1 MRPIQIT
8 LQAFGSY
15 ADLTVID
22 FTKTTENLFL
32 ISGNTG
38 AGKTTIFDALVFAL
52 YGEASSCQNHKEGLI
67 LQSQFRPQ
75 DGKDLK
81 ETFVSLT
88 FEENRQHYT
97 VRRVPRQERAK
108 KRGKG
113 VTLINASVTLT
124 LPDGSIYPL
133 KETDA
138 KLRELIGLTKE
149 QFMQIAMIA
158 QGEFM
163 ELLRAK
169 SDDKKKI
176 FRKLF
181 HTELYDEI
189 VREVDRRRADCN
201 QNIAD
206 MKMQFQTVISR
217 LCLPPDREETG
228 DLQEWKQEIEDGL
241 FLHSEEFLSALQA
254 WNLSLEQEVQTLTQ
268 NQAKAQQDRDLC
280 RDAVQAAARLSDL
293 FSHLEENE
301 KERALLKQEEE
312 QRLEAGLPP
321 FEEEERQANVQWEQ
335 EAENYHRLRER
346 VEKALALFQ
355 QKEDAQKKCSL
366 LEQKQKAACLTL
378 SNIQEEKN
386 SLQGR
391 EEKTSSELQLL
402 ERASIDLAEFQK
414 QLQRSRELSL
424 QEQNLQLEK
433 KNLLQ
438 AESALKEAQETY
450 RRITL
455 SYQQARQTSEQLR
468 SLFLDAQ
475 AGLLAASL
483 RDGSPCPVCGSKTHP
498 HPFTLSAQTPLPTES
513 ELKSA
518 EKKTEDLRSKQ
529 EEASAAAEAAAAT
542 KNERQKTFF
551 SSVQQLFLKAN
562 TFCRELGV
570 SFVTAPGQAET
581 VPGIASGP
589 AQETSGESTKMTAIT
604 SAQMETPDSAQVEIL
619 DLAQMSE
626 MENAIGMLLSASAK
640 TVHERNEQL
649 KERAKRAEEL
659 TSLLHLLREEGKQK
673 DLLLEEARSK
683 AAEAEKALSAANSER
698 LLLHASSDFESRSAA
713 EAYLQQAG
721 EKEQAARSRF
731 ENAQAGAKRHADAL
745 LATKTKKQTLLKE
758 IGDRKRPQTE
768 ALQQA
773 LCAAEE
779 KLTILTE
786 RLQKQSHELQEN
798 RYALQELS
806 SSSEAR
812 HHIFSEYER
821 LDRLYKQMSGN
832 ISGSRMDL
840 ETYVQRLYLSKILSS
855 ANKRFQEM
863 SGGQY
868 TFRMIRIASA
878 GEGRNKGLDLMVYSS
893 VTGKEREIRTL
904 SGGESFMAALS
915 LALGMADQ
923 IQNTSSAVHLDMM
936 FIDEGFGSLDDLARS
951 KSIRVLKEMADSHRL
966 IGIISHVTELKQ
978 EIGNQLLITKD
989 EHGSHVKWRI
999 N

>member
-1 MRPIQIT
+1 MRPLQIT

-67 LQSQFRPQ
+67 LQSQFRPL

-206 MKMQFQTVISR
+206 MKTQFQTVISR

-312 QRLEAGLPP
+312 QRLEAGLPTL
-321 FEEEERQANVQWEQ
+321 EEEERQAKLQWEQ

-562 TFCRELGV
+562 TFCRELEV
-570 SFVTAPGQAET
+570 SFAA
-581 VPGIASGP
+581 ASGP
-589 AQETSGESTKMTAIT
+589 AETV
-604 SAQMETPDSAQVEIL
+604 QMP
-619 DLAQMSE
+619 E

-683 AAEAEKALSAANSER
+683 AAETEKALSAANSER
-698 LLLHASSDFESRSAA
+698 LLLHASSDFESRPAA

-745 LATKTKKQTLLKE
+745 LATKTKKQTLLQE
-758 IGDRKRPQTE
+758 IGDRKKPQTE

-786 RLQKQSHELQEN
+786 CLQKQSQELQEN

-806 SSSEAR
+806 SGSEAR
-812 HHIFSEYER
+812 RHIFSEYER

-868 TFRMIRIASA
+868 AFRMIRIASA

-923 IQNTSSAVHLDMM
+923 IQNASSAVHLDMM

>member
-1 MRPIQIT
+1 MRPLQIT

-201 QNIAD
+201 QNITD
-206 MKMQFQTVISR
+206 MKTQFQTVISR
-217 LCLPPDREETG
+217 LCLPPDREEIG

-241 FLHSEEFLSALQA
+241 FLHSEEFLTALQA

-268 NQAKAQQDRDLC
+268 NQAKAQQERDAC

-321 FEEEERQANVQWEQ
+321 FEEEERQANIQWEQ

-498 HPFTLSAQTPLPTES
+498 HPFTLSAQTPLPTEA

-518 EKKTEDLRSKQ
+518 EEKTEDLRSKQ
-529 EEASAAAEAAAAT
+529 EEASAAAEAATAT

-570 SFVTAPGQAET
+570 SFVAAPGPAET
-581 VPGIASGP
+581 A
-589 AQETSGESTKMTAIT
+589 
-604 SAQMETPDSAQVEIL
+604 
-619 DLAQMSE
+619 E

-640 TVHERNEQL
+640 TVRERNEQL

-673 DLLLEEARSK
+673 DLLLEEARSQ
-683 AAEAEKALSAANSER
+683 AAETEKALSAANSER

-745 LATKTKKQTLLKE
+745 LATKTKEQTLLKE

-786 RLQKQSHELQEN
+786 CLQKQSHELQEN

-806 SSSEAR
+806 SGSEAR
-812 HHIFSEYER
+812 RHTFSEYER

>member
-570 SFVTAPGQAET
+570 SFVTAPGPT
-581 VPGIASGP
+581 
-589 AQETSGESTKMTAIT
+589 
-604 SAQMETPDSAQVEIL
+604 

-683 AAEAEKALSAANSER
+683 AAEMEKALSAANSER

-745 LATKTKKQTLLKE
+745 LATKTKEQTLLKE

-786 RLQKQSHELQEN
+786 CLQKQSHELQEN

-806 SSSEAR
+806 SGSEAR
-812 HHIFSEYER
+812 RHTFSEYER

-923 IQNTSSAVHLDMM
+923 IQNASSAVHLDMM

>member
-570 SFVTAPGQAET
+570 SFVTAPGPT
-581 VPGIASGP
+581 
-589 AQETSGESTKMTAIT
+589 
-604 SAQMETPDSAQVEIL
+604 

-758 IGDRKRPQTE
+758 IGDKKRPQTE

-812 HHIFSEYER
+812 RHIFSEYER

-868 TFRMIRIASA
+868 AFRMIRIANA

>member
-1 MRPIQIT
+1 MRPLQIT

-67 LQSQFRPQ
+67 LQSQFRPL

-206 MKMQFQTVISR
+206 MKTQFQTVISR

-312 QRLEAGLPP
+312 QRLEAGLPTL
-321 FEEEERQANVQWEQ
+321 EEEERQAKLQWEQ

-386 SLQGR
+386 SLLAR
-391 EEKTSSELQLL
+391 EEKTASELQLL
-402 ERASIDLAEFQK
+402 ERASINLAEFQK

-498 HPFTLSAQTPLPTES
+498 HPFTLSAQTPLPTEA
-513 ELKSA
+513 ELKNA

-562 TFCRELGV
+562 TFCRELEV
-570 SFVTAPGQAET
+570 SFAA
-581 VPGIASGP
+581 ASGP
-589 AQETSGESTKMTAIT
+589 AETV
-604 SAQMETPDSAQVEIL
+604 QMP
-619 DLAQMSE
+619 E

-683 AAEAEKALSAANSER
+683 AAETEKALSAANSER

-758 IGDRKRPQTE
+758 IGDKKRPQTE

-812 HHIFSEYER
+812 RHIFSEYER

-868 TFRMIRIASA
+868 AFRMIRIANA

>member
-1 MRPIQIT
+1 MRPLQIT

-67 LQSQFRPQ
+67 LQSQFRPL

-241 FLHSEEFLSALQA
+241 FLHSEEFLSALQT

-312 QRLEAGLPP
+312 QRLEAGLSTL
-321 FEEEERQANVQWEQ
+321 EEEERQANIQWEQ

-433 KNLLQ
+433 KNLLR

-513 ELKSA
+513 ELKSV

-551 SSVQQLFLKAN
+551 SSIQQLFLKADE
-562 TFCRELGV
+562 FCRELGV
-570 SFVTAPGQAET
+570 SFEAAPGPAET
-581 VPGIASGP
+581 A
-589 AQETSGESTKMTAIT
+589 
-604 SAQMETPDSAQVEIL
+604 
-619 DLAQMSE
+619 E

-758 IGDRKRPQTE
+758 IGDRKKPQTE

-786 RLQKQSHELQEN
+786 CLQKQSHELQEN

-812 HHIFSEYER
+812 RHIFSEYER

-868 TFRMIRIASA
+868 AFRMIRIASA

>member
-1 MRPIQIT
+1 MRPLQIT

-67 LQSQFRPQ
+67 LQSQFRPL

-149 QFMQIAMIA
+149 QFMQISMIA

-206 MKMQFQTVISR
+206 MKTQFQTVISR
-217 LCLPPDREETG
+217 LCLPPDREEIG

-268 NQAKAQQDRDLC
+268 NQAKAQQDRDSC

-312 QRLEAGLPP
+312 QRLEAGLPTL
-321 FEEEERQANVQWEQ
+321 EEEERQAKVQWEQ

-438 AESALKEAQETY
+438 AESARKEAQETY

-498 HPFTLSAQTPLPTES
+498 HPFTLSAQTPLPTEA
-513 ELKSA
+513 ELKNA

-562 TFCRELGV
+562 TFCRELEV
-570 SFVTAPGQAET
+570 SFAA
-581 VPGIASGP
+581 ASGP
-589 AQETSGESTKMTAIT
+589 AETV
-604 SAQMETPDSAQVEIL
+604 QMP
-619 DLAQMSE
+619 E

>member
-1 MRPIQIT
+1 MRPLQIT

-67 LQSQFRPQ
+67 LQSQFRPL

-206 MKMQFQTVISR
+206 MRTQFQTVISR

-241 FLHSEEFLSALQA
+241 LLHSEEFLSALQT

-312 QRLEAGLPP
+312 QRLEAGLPTL
-321 FEEEERQANVQWEQ
+321 EEEERQAKVQWEQ

-355 QKEDAQKKCSL
+355 QKEDAQTKCSL

-386 SLQGR
+386 SLQAR

-433 KNLLQ
+433 RNLLQ

-498 HPFTLSAQTPLPTES
+498 HPFTLSAQTPLPTEA

-551 SSVQQLFLKAN
+551 SSIQQLFLKAN

-570 SFVTAPGQAET
+570 SFAAASGQA
-581 VPGIASGP
+581 
-589 AQETSGESTKMTAIT
+589 
-604 SAQMETPDSAQVEIL
+604 DS
-619 DLAQMSE
+619 AQMSE
-626 MENAIGMLLSASAK
+626 MENAIGMLLSASTK

-745 LATKTKKQTLLKE
+745 LATRTKKQTLLKE
-758 IGDRKRPQTE
+758 IGERKKPQTE

-786 RLQKQSHELQEN
+786 CLQKQSHELQEN

-812 HHIFSEYER
+812 RHIFSEYER
-821 LDRLYKQMSGN
+821 LDQLYKQMSGN

-951 KSIRVLKEMADSHRL
+951 KSICVLKEMADSHRL

>member
-1 MRPIQIT
+1 MRPLQIT

-67 LQSQFRPQ
+67 LQSQFRPL

-312 QRLEAGLPP
+312 QRLEAGLPTL
-321 FEEEERQANVQWEQ
+321 EEEERQAKLQWEQ

-562 TFCRELGV
+562 TFCRELEV
-570 SFVTAPGQAET
+570 SFAA
-581 VPGIASGP
+581 ASGP
-589 AQETSGESTKMTAIT
+589 AETV
-604 SAQMETPDSAQVEIL
+604 QMP
-619 DLAQMSE
+619 E

-683 AAEAEKALSAANSER
+683 AAETEKALSAANSER

-758 IGDRKRPQTE
+758 IGDKKRPQTE

-812 HHIFSEYER
+812 RHIFSEYER

>member
-1 MRPIQIT
+1 MRPLQIT

-67 LQSQFRPQ
+67 LQSQFRPL

-206 MKMQFQTVISR
+206 MKTQFQTVISR

-312 QRLEAGLPP
+312 QRLEAGLPTL
-321 FEEEERQANVQWEQ
+321 EEEERQAKLQWEQ

-498 HPFTLSAQTPLPTES
+498 HPFTLSAQPPLPTES

-562 TFCRELGV
+562 TFCRELEV
-570 SFVTAPGQAET
+570 SFAA
-581 VPGIASGP
+581 ASGP
-589 AQETSGESTKMTAIT
+589 AETV
-604 SAQMETPDSAQVEIL
+604 QMP
-619 DLAQMSE
+619 E

-683 AAEAEKALSAANSER
+683 AAEMEKALSAANSER

-745 LATKTKKQTLLKE
+745 LATKTKEQTLLKE

-786 RLQKQSHELQEN
+786 CLQKQSHELQEN

-812 HHIFSEYER
+812 RHTFSEYER

-923 IQNTSSAVHLDMM
+923 IQNASSAVHLDMM

>member
-1 MRPIQIT
+1 MRPLQIT

-67 LQSQFRPQ
+67 LQSQFRPL

-206 MKMQFQTVISR
+206 MKTQFQTVISR

-268 NQAKAQQDRDLC
+268 NQAKAQQERDAC

-312 QRLEAGLPP
+312 QRLEAGLPTL
-321 FEEEERQANVQWEQ
+321 EEEERQANIQWEQ

-366 LEQKQKAACLTL
+366 LEQKKKAACLTL
-378 SNIQEEKN
+378 SNIQEEKK

-570 SFVTAPGQAET
+570 SFVAAPG
-581 VPGIASGP
+581 P
-589 AQETSGESTKMTAIT
+589 A
-604 SAQMETPDSAQVEIL
+604 

>member
-1 MRPIQIT
+1 MRPLQIT

-52 YGEASSCQNHKEGLI
+52 YGEASSCQNHKEGII
-67 LQSQFRPQ
+67 LQSQFRPL

-113 VTLINASVTLT
+113 VTVINASVTLT

-189 VREVDRRRADCN
+189 VHEVDRRRADCN

-206 MKMQFQTVISR
+206 MKTQFQTVISR
-217 LCLPPDREETG
+217 LFLPPDREETG

-241 FLHSEEFLSALQA
+241 FLHSEEFLSALQT

-312 QRLEAGLPP
+312 QRLEAGLPTL
-321 FEEEERQANVQWEQ
+321 EEEERQAKVQWEQ

-386 SLQGR
+386 SLQRR

-433 KNLLQ
+433 KNLLR

-513 ELKSA
+513 ELKNA

-570 SFVTAPGQAET
+570 SFVAAPSPAET
-581 VPGIASGP
+581 V
-589 AQETSGESTKMTAIT
+589 
-604 SAQMETPDSAQVEIL
+604 
-619 DLAQMSE
+619 QMSE
-626 MENAIGMLLSASAK
+626 MENAIGMLLSASTK

-683 AAEAEKALSAANSER
+683 AAEMEKALSAANSER

-786 RLQKQSHELQEN
+786 CLQKQSHELQEN

-806 SSSEAR
+806 SGSKAR
-812 HHIFSEYER
+812 RHIFSEYER

>member
-1 MRPIQIT
+1 MRPLQIT

-67 LQSQFRPQ
+67 LQSQFRPL

-113 VTLINASVTLT
+113 VTVINASVTLT

-206 MKMQFQTVISR
+206 MKTQFQTVISR

-241 FLHSEEFLSALQA
+241 FLHSEEFLSALQT

-312 QRLEAGLPP
+312 QRLEAGLPTL
-321 FEEEERQANVQWEQ
+321 EEEERQAKVQWEQ

-355 QKEDAQKKCSL
+355 QKEDAQKKCFL
-366 LEQKQKAACLTL
+366 LEQKQKTACLVL

-386 SLQGR
+386 SLLAR

-498 HPFTLSAQTPLPTES
+498 HPFTLSAQTPPPTEA
-513 ELKSA
+513 ELKNA

-529 EEASAAAEAAAAT
+529 EEASAAAEAATAT

-570 SFVTAPGQAET
+570 SFEAAPGPAET
-581 VPGIASGP
+581 V
-589 AQETSGESTKMTAIT
+589 
-604 SAQMETPDSAQVEIL
+604 
-619 DLAQMSE
+619 QMSE

-673 DLLLEEARSK
+673 DLLLEEARTK
-683 AAEAEKALSAANSER
+683 AAETEKALSAANSER

-745 LATKTKKQTLLKE
+745 LATKTKEQTLLKE

-786 RLQKQSHELQEN
+786 CLQKQSQELQEN

-812 HHIFSEYER
+812 RHIFSEYER

-868 TFRMIRIASA
+868 AFRMIRIASA

>member
-1 MRPIQIT
+1 MRPLQIT

-67 LQSQFRPQ
+67 LQSQFRPPG
-75 DGKDLK
+75 GKDLK

-206 MKMQFQTVISR
+206 MKTQFQTVISR

-312 QRLEAGLPP
+312 QRLEAGLPTL
-321 FEEEERQANVQWEQ
+321 EEEERQAKLQWEQ

-498 HPFTLSAQTPLPTES
+498 HPFTLSAQTPLPTEA
-513 ELKSA
+513 ELKNA
-518 EKKTEDLRSKQ
+518 EKKTEDLRGNQ
-529 EEASAAAEAAAAT
+529 EEASAAAEAATAT

-570 SFVTAPGQAET
+570 SFVAAPGPAET
-581 VPGIASGP
+581 A
-589 AQETSGESTKMTAIT
+589 
-604 SAQMETPDSAQVEIL
+604 
-619 DLAQMSE
+619 E

-683 AAEAEKALSAANSER
+683 AAETEKALSAANSER

-745 LATKTKKQTLLKE
+745 LATKTKEQTLLKE

-786 RLQKQSHELQEN
+786 YLQKQSHELQEN

-806 SSSEAR
+806 SGSEAR
-812 HHIFSEYER
+812 RHIFSEYER

-868 TFRMIRIASA
+868 AFRMIRIANA

>member
-1 MRPIQIT
+1 MRPLQIT

-67 LQSQFRPQ
+67 LQSQFRPL

-206 MKMQFQTVISR
+206 MKTQFQTVISR

-312 QRLEAGLPP
+312 QRLEAGLPTL
-321 FEEEERQANVQWEQ
+321 EEEERQAKLQWEQ

-513 ELKSA
+513 ELKNA

-562 TFCRELGV
+562 TFCRELEV
-570 SFVTAPGQAET
+570 SFAA
-581 VPGIASGP
+581 ASGP
-589 AQETSGESTKMTAIT
+589 AETV
-604 SAQMETPDSAQVEIL
+604 QMP
-619 DLAQMSE
+619 E

-683 AAEAEKALSAANSER
+683 AAETEKALSAANSER

-758 IGDRKRPQTE
+758 IGDKKRPQTE

-786 RLQKQSHELQEN
+786 CLQKQSHELQEN

-812 HHIFSEYER
+812 RHIFSEYER

-868 TFRMIRIASA
+868 AFRMIRIANA

>member
-1 MRPIQIT
+1 MRPLQIT

-67 LQSQFRPQ
+67 LQSQFRPP

-268 NQAKAQQDRDLC
+268 NQAKTQQDRDLC

-570 SFVTAPGQAET
+570 SFVTAPGPT
-581 VPGIASGP
+581 
-589 AQETSGESTKMTAIT
+589 
-604 SAQMETPDSAQVEIL
+604 

-683 AAEAEKALSAANSER
+683 AAEMEKALSAANSER

-758 IGDRKRPQTE
+758 IGDKKRPQTE

-812 HHIFSEYER
+812 RHIFSEYER

-868 TFRMIRIASA
+868 AFRMIRIANA

>member
-1 MRPIQIT
+1 MRPLQIT

-67 LQSQFRPQ
+67 LQSQFRPP

-241 FLHSEEFLSALQA
+241 FLHSEEFLSALQT

-321 FEEEERQANVQWEQ
+321 FEEEERQANIQWEQ

-386 SLQGR
+386 SLQAR

-424 QEQNLQLEK
+424 QEKNLQLEK
-433 KNLLQ
+433 RNLLQ

-498 HPFTLSAQTPLPTES
+498 HPFTLSAQTPLPTEA

-551 SSVQQLFLKAN
+551 SSIQQLFLKAN

-570 SFVTAPGQAET
+570 SFAAASGQA
-581 VPGIASGP
+581 
-589 AQETSGESTKMTAIT
+589 
-604 SAQMETPDSAQVEIL
+604 DS
-619 DLAQMSE
+619 AQMSE
-626 MENAIGMLLSASAK
+626 MENAIGMLLSASTK

-745 LATKTKKQTLLKE
+745 LATRTKKQTLLKE
-758 IGDRKRPQTE
+758 IGERKKPQTE

-786 RLQKQSHELQEN
+786 CLQKQSHELQEN

-812 HHIFSEYER
+812 RHIFSEYER
-821 LDRLYKQMSGN
+821 LDQLYKQMSGN

>member
-1 MRPIQIT
+1 MRPLQIT

-67 LQSQFRPQ
+67 LQSQFRPL

-321 FEEEERQANVQWEQ
+321 FEEEEKQAKVQWEQ

-366 LEQKQKAACLTL
+366 LEQKQKAACLAL

-386 SLQGR
+386 SLLAR
-391 EEKTSSELQLL
+391 EEKTASELQLL

-424 QEQNLQLEK
+424 QEKNLQLEK

-529 EEASAAAEAAAAT
+529 EEASAAAEAATAT

-551 SSVQQLFLKAN
+551 SSVQQLLLKAN

-570 SFVTAPGQAET
+570 SFAA
-581 VPGIASGP
+581 ASGP
-589 AQETSGESTKMTAIT
+589 AETV
-604 SAQMETPDSAQVEIL
+604 QMP
-619 DLAQMSE
+619 E
-626 MENAIGMLLSASAK
+626 MENAIGMLLSASTK

-683 AAEAEKALSAANSER
+683 AAETEKALSAANSER

-745 LATKTKKQTLLKE
+745 LATKTKEQTLLKE

-786 RLQKQSHELQEN
+786 CLQKQSHELQEN

-812 HHIFSEYER
+812 RHIFSEYER

>member
-1 MRPIQIT
+1 MRPLQIT

-67 LQSQFRPQ
+67 LQSQFRPL

-206 MKMQFQTVISR
+206 MKTQFQTVISR

-312 QRLEAGLPP
+312 QRLEAGLPTL
-321 FEEEERQANVQWEQ
+321 EEEERQAKLQWEQ

-562 TFCRELGV
+562 TFCRELEV
-570 SFVTAPGQAET
+570 SFAA
-581 VPGIASGP
+581 ASGP
-589 AQETSGESTKMTAIT
+589 AETV
-604 SAQMETPDSAQVEIL
+604 QMP
-619 DLAQMSE
+619 E

-683 AAEAEKALSAANSER
+683 AAEMEKALSAANSER

-745 LATKTKKQTLLKE
+745 LATKTKEQTLLKE

-786 RLQKQSHELQEN
+786 CLQKQSHELQEN

-812 HHIFSEYER
+812 RHTFSEYER

-923 IQNTSSAVHLDMM
+923 IQNASSAVHLDMM

>member
-113 VTLINASVTLT
+113 VTVINASVTLT

-206 MKMQFQTVISR
+206 MKTQFQTVISR

-241 FLHSEEFLSALQA
+241 FLHSEEFLSALQT

-312 QRLEAGLPP
+312 QRLEAGLPTL
-321 FEEEERQANVQWEQ
+321 EEEERQAKVQWEQ

-355 QKEDAQKKCSL
+355 QKEDAQKKCFL
-366 LEQKQKAACLTL
+366 LEQKQKTACLVL

-570 SFVTAPGQAET
+570 SFVTAPGPT
-581 VPGIASGP
+581 
-589 AQETSGESTKMTAIT
+589 
-604 SAQMETPDSAQVEIL
+604 

-683 AAEAEKALSAANSER
+683 AAEMEKALSAANSER

-745 LATKTKKQTLLKE
+745 LATKTKEQTLLKE

-786 RLQKQSHELQEN
+786 CLQKQSHELQEN

-812 HHIFSEYER
+812 RHTFSEYER

-923 IQNTSSAVHLDMM
+923 IQNASSAVHLDMM

>member
-570 SFVTAPGQAET
+570 SFVTAPGPT
-581 VPGIASGP
+581 
-589 AQETSGESTKMTAIT
+589 
-604 SAQMETPDSAQVEIL
+604 

-659 TSLLHLLREEGKQK
+659 TSLLHLLREEGRQK

-683 AAEAEKALSAANSER
+683 AAEMEKALSAANSER

-745 LATKTKKQTLLKE
+745 LATKTKEQTLLKE

-786 RLQKQSHELQEN
+786 CLQKQSHELQEN

-812 HHIFSEYER
+812 RHTFSEYER

-923 IQNTSSAVHLDMM
+923 IQNASSAVHLDMM

>member
-1 MRPIQIT
+1 MRPLQIT

-562 TFCRELGV
+562 TFCRELEV
-570 SFVTAPGQAET
+570 SFAA
-581 VPGIASGP
+581 ASGP
-589 AQETSGESTKMTAIT
+589 AETV
-604 SAQMETPDSAQVEIL
+604 QMP
-619 DLAQMSE
+619 E

-683 AAEAEKALSAANSER
+683 AAETEKALSAANSER

-758 IGDRKRPQTE
+758 IGDKKRPQTE

-812 HHIFSEYER
+812 RHIFSEYER

-868 TFRMIRIASA
+868 AFRMIRIANA

>member
-312 QRLEAGLPP
+312 QRLEAGLPTL
-321 FEEEERQANVQWEQ
+321 EEEERQAKLQWEQ

-570 SFVTAPGQAET
+570 SFVTAPGPT
-581 VPGIASGP
+581 
-589 AQETSGESTKMTAIT
+589 
-604 SAQMETPDSAQVEIL
+604 

-683 AAEAEKALSAANSER
+683 AAEMEKALSAANSER

-758 IGDRKRPQTE
+758 IGDKKRPQTE

-812 HHIFSEYER
+812 RHTFSEYER

-868 TFRMIRIASA
+868 AFRMIRIASA

-978 EIGNQLLITKD
+978 EIGNQLLTTKD

>member
-1 MRPIQIT
+1 MRPLQIT
-8 LQAFGSY
+8 LQVFGSY

-67 LQSQFRPQ
+67 LQSQFRPL

-206 MKMQFQTVISR
+206 MKTQFQTVISR

-312 QRLEAGLPP
+312 QRLEAGLPTL
-321 FEEEERQANVQWEQ
+321 EEEERQAKLQWEQ

-562 TFCRELGV
+562 TFCRELEV
-570 SFVTAPGQAET
+570 SFAA
-581 VPGIASGP
+581 ASGP
-589 AQETSGESTKMTAIT
+589 AETV
-604 SAQMETPDSAQVEIL
+604 QMP
-619 DLAQMSE
+619 E

-683 AAEAEKALSAANSER
+683 AAETEKALSAANSER

-758 IGDRKRPQTE
+758 IGDKKRPQTE

-812 HHIFSEYER
+812 RHIFSEYER

-868 TFRMIRIASA
+868 AFRMIRIANA

>member
-1 MRPIQIT
+1 MRPLQIT

-32 ISGNTG
+32 ISGN
-38 AGKTTIFDALVFAL
+38 TTIFDALVFAL

-67 LQSQFRPQ
+67 LQSQFRPL

-206 MKMQFQTVISR
+206 MKTQFQTVISR

-312 QRLEAGLPP
+312 QRLEAGLPTL
-321 FEEEERQANVQWEQ
+321 EEEERQAKLQWEQ

-562 TFCRELGV
+562 TFCRELEG
-570 SFVTAPGQAET
+570 SFAA
-581 VPGIASGP
+581 ASGP
-589 AQETSGESTKMTAIT
+589 AETV
-604 SAQMETPDSAQVEIL
+604 QMP
-619 DLAQMSE
+619 E
-626 MENAIGMLLSASAK
+626 MENAIGMLLSAPAK

-683 AAEAEKALSAANSER
+683 AAETEKALSAANSER

-758 IGDRKRPQTE
+758 IGDKKRPQTE

-812 HHIFSEYER
+812 RHIFSDYER

-868 TFRMIRIASA
+868 AFRMIRIANA

>member
-1 MRPIQIT
+1 MRPLQIT

-67 LQSQFRPQ
+67 LQSQFRPP

-113 VTLINASVTLT
+113 VTVINASVTLT

-206 MKMQFQTVISR
+206 MKTQFQTVISR
-217 LCLPPDREETG
+217 LFLPPDREETG

-241 FLHSEEFLSALQA
+241 FLHSEEFLSALQT

-570 SFVTAPGQAET
+570 SFVTAPGPT
-581 VPGIASGP
+581 
-589 AQETSGESTKMTAIT
+589 
-604 SAQMETPDSAQVEIL
+604 

-683 AAEAEKALSAANSER
+683 AAEMEKALSAANSER

-745 LATKTKKQTLLKE
+745 LATKTKEQTLLKE

-786 RLQKQSHELQEN
+786 CLQKQSHELQEN

-812 HHIFSEYER
+812 RHTFSEYER

-923 IQNTSSAVHLDMM
+923 IQNASSAVHLDMM

-978 EIGNQLLITKD
+978 EIGNQLLIAKD

>member
-1 MRPIQIT
+1 MRPLQIT

-67 LQSQFRPQ
+67 LQSQFRPL

-206 MKMQFQTVISR
+206 MKTQFQTVISR

-312 QRLEAGLPP
+312 QRLEAGLPTL
-321 FEEEERQANVQWEQ
+321 EEEERQAKLQWEQ

-562 TFCRELGV
+562 TFCRELEV
-570 SFVTAPGQAET
+570 SFAA
-581 VPGIASGP
+581 ASGP
-589 AQETSGESTKMTAIT
+589 AETV
-604 SAQMETPDSAQVEIL
+604 QMP
-619 DLAQMSE
+619 E

-683 AAEAEKALSAANSER
+683 AAETEKALSAANSER

-758 IGDRKRPQTE
+758 IGDKKRPQTE

-812 HHIFSEYER
+812 RHIFSEYER

-923 IQNTSSAVHLDMM
+923 IQNASSAVHLDMM

-978 EIGNQLLITKD
+978 EIGNQLLIAKD

>member
-113 VTLINASVTLT
+113 ITLINASVTLT

-570 SFVTAPGQAET
+570 SFVTAPGPT
-581 VPGIASGP
+581 
-589 AQETSGESTKMTAIT
+589 
-604 SAQMETPDSAQVEIL
+604 

-683 AAEAEKALSAANSER
+683 AAEMEKALSAANSER

-745 LATKTKKQTLLKE
+745 LATKTKEQTLLKE

-786 RLQKQSHELQEN
+786 CLQKQSHELQEN

-806 SSSEAR
+806 SGSEAR
-812 HHIFSEYER
+812 RHTFSEYER

-923 IQNTSSAVHLDMM
+923 IQNASSAVHLDMM

>member
-1 MRPIQIT
+1 MRPLQIT

-570 SFVTAPGQAET
+570 SFVTAPGPT
-581 VPGIASGP
+581 
-589 AQETSGESTKMTAIT
+589 
-604 SAQMETPDSAQVEIL
+604 

-683 AAEAEKALSAANSER
+683 AAEMEKALSAANSER

-745 LATKTKKQTLLKE
+745 LATKTKEQTLLKE

-786 RLQKQSHELQEN
+786 CLQKQSHELQEN

-812 HHIFSEYER
+812 RHTFSEYER

-923 IQNTSSAVHLDMM
+923 IQNASSAVHLDMM

>member
-1 MRPIQIT
+1 MRPLQIT

-67 LQSQFRPQ
+67 LQSQFRPL

-206 MKMQFQTVISR
+206 MKTQFQTVISR

-312 QRLEAGLPP
+312 QRLEAGLPTL
-321 FEEEERQANVQWEQ
+321 EEEERQAKLQWEQ

-562 TFCRELGV
+562 TFCRELEV
-570 SFVTAPGQAET
+570 SFAA
-581 VPGIASGP
+581 ASGP
-589 AQETSGESTKMTAIT
+589 AETV
-604 SAQMETPDSAQVEIL
+604 QMP
-619 DLAQMSE
+619 E

-683 AAEAEKALSAANSER
+683 AAETEKALSAANSER

-745 LATKTKKQTLLKE
+745 LATKTKEQTLLKE

-786 RLQKQSHELQEN
+786 CLQKQSHELQEN

-806 SSSEAR
+806 SGSEAR
-812 HHIFSEYER
+812 RHTFSEYER

-923 IQNTSSAVHLDMM
+923 IQNASSAVHLDMM

>member
-1 MRPIQIT
+1 MRPLQIT

-67 LQSQFRPQ
+67 LQSQFRPL

-206 MKMQFQTVISR
+206 MKTQFQTVISR

-228 DLQEWKQEIEDGL
+228 DLQELKQEIEDGL
-241 FLHSEEFLSALQA
+241 FLHSEEFLSALQT

-321 FEEEERQANVQWEQ
+321 FEEEEKQAKVQWEQ

-366 LEQKQKAACLTL
+366 LEQKQKAACLSL

-450 RRITL
+450 RRITP

-498 HPFTLSAQTPLPTES
+498 HPFTLSAQTPLPTEA

-529 EEASAAAEAAAAT
+529 EEASAAAEAATAT

-570 SFVTAPGQAET
+570 SFVAAPGPAET
-581 VPGIASGP
+581 A
-589 AQETSGESTKMTAIT
+589 
-604 SAQMETPDSAQVEIL
+604 
-619 DLAQMSE
+619 E
-626 MENAIGMLLSASAK
+626 MENAIGMLLSASTK

-673 DLLLEEARSK
+673 DLLLEEARTK
-683 AAEAEKALSAANSER
+683 AAETEKALSAANSER

-745 LATKTKKQTLLKE
+745 LATKTKEQTLLKE

-786 RLQKQSHELQEN
+786 CLQKQSHELQEN

-812 HHIFSEYER
+812 RHIFSEYER

-868 TFRMIRIASA
+868 AFRMIRIASA

-951 KSIRVLKEMADSHRL
+951 KSICVLKEMADSHRL

>member
-1 MRPIQIT
+1 MRPLQIT

-67 LQSQFRPQ
+67 LQSQFRPL

-206 MKMQFQTVISR
+206 MKTQFQTVISR

-312 QRLEAGLPP
+312 QRLEAGLPTL
-321 FEEEERQANVQWEQ
+321 EEEERQAKLQWEQ

-562 TFCRELGV
+562 TFCRELEV
-570 SFVTAPGQAET
+570 SFAA
-581 VPGIASGP
+581 ASGP
-589 AQETSGESTKMTAIT
+589 AETV
-604 SAQMETPDSAQVEIL
+604 QMP
-619 DLAQMSE
+619 E

-683 AAEAEKALSAANSER
+683 AAETEKALSAANSER

-758 IGDRKRPQTE
+758 IGDKKRPQTE

-812 HHIFSEYER
+812 RHTFSEYER

-868 TFRMIRIASA
+868 AFRMIRIANA

>member
-1 MRPIQIT
+1 MRPLQIT

-67 LQSQFRPQ
+67 LQSQFRPL
-75 DGKDLK
+75 DGKDPK

-88 FEENRQHYT
+88 FEENRQHYI

-206 MKMQFQTVISR
+206 MKTQFQTVISR

-268 NQAKAQQDRDLC
+268 NQAKAQQDRDSC

-312 QRLEAGLPP
+312 QRLEAGLPTL
-321 FEEEERQANVQWEQ
+321 EEEERQAKLQWEQ

-562 TFCRELGV
+562 TFCRELEV
-570 SFVTAPGQAET
+570 SFAA
-581 VPGIASGP
+581 ASGP
-589 AQETSGESTKMTAIT
+589 AETV
-604 SAQMETPDSAQVEIL
+604 QMP
-619 DLAQMSE
+619 E

-683 AAEAEKALSAANSER
+683 AAETEKALSAANSER

-758 IGDRKRPQTE
+758 IGDKKRPQTE

-812 HHIFSEYER
+812 RHIFSEYER

-868 TFRMIRIASA
+868 AFRMIRIANA

>member
-1 MRPIQIT
+1 MRPLQIT

-67 LQSQFRPQ
+67 LQSQFRPL

-206 MKMQFQTVISR
+206 MKTQFQTVISR

-241 FLHSEEFLSALQA
+241 FLHSEEFLSALQT

-321 FEEEERQANVQWEQ
+321 FEEEEKQAKVQWEQ

-498 HPFTLSAQTPLPTES
+498 HPFTLSAQTPLPTEA

-518 EKKTEDLRSKQ
+518 EEKTEDLRSKQ
-529 EEASAAAEAAAAT
+529 EEASAAAEAATAT

-570 SFVTAPGQAET
+570 SFVAAPGPAET
-581 VPGIASGP
+581 A
-589 AQETSGESTKMTAIT
+589 
-604 SAQMETPDSAQVEIL
+604 
-619 DLAQMSE
+619 E

-659 TSLLHLLREEGKQK
+659 TSLLHLLREERKQK

-683 AAEAEKALSAANSER
+683 AAETEKALSAANSER
-698 LLLHASSDFESRSAA
+698 LLLHASSDFESRSAE

-758 IGDRKRPQTE
+758 IGDKKRPQTE

-786 RLQKQSHELQEN
+786 RLQKQRHELQEN

-806 SSSEAR
+806 SGSEAR
-812 HHIFSEYER
+812 RHIFSEYER

-868 TFRMIRIASA
+868 AFRMIRIANA

>member
-570 SFVTAPGQAET
+570 SFVTAPGPT
-581 VPGIASGP
+581 
-589 AQETSGESTKMTAIT
+589 
-604 SAQMETPDSAQVEIL
+604 

-683 AAEAEKALSAANSER
+683 AAEMEKALSAANSER

-868 TFRMIRIASA
+868 AFRMIRIANA

>member
-206 MKMQFQTVISR
+206 MKTQFQTVISR

-312 QRLEAGLPP
+312 QRLEAGLPTL
-321 FEEEERQANVQWEQ
+321 EEEERQAKLQWEQ

-562 TFCRELGV
+562 TFCRELEV
-570 SFVTAPGQAET
+570 SFAA
-581 VPGIASGP
+581 ASGP
-589 AQETSGESTKMTAIT
+589 AETV
-604 SAQMETPDSAQVEIL
+604 QMP
-619 DLAQMSE
+619 E

-683 AAEAEKALSAANSER
+683 AAETEKALSAANSER

-745 LATKTKKQTLLKE
+745 LATKTKEQTLLKE

-812 HHIFSEYER
+812 RHIFSEYER

>member
-1 MRPIQIT
+1 MRPLQIT

-67 LQSQFRPQ
+67 LQSQFRPP

-206 MKMQFQTVISR
+206 MKTQFQTVISR

-228 DLQEWKQEIEDGL
+228 DLQELKQEIEDGL
-241 FLHSEEFLSALQA
+241 FLHSEEFLSALQT

-312 QRLEAGLPP
+312 QRLEAGLPTL
-321 FEEEERQANVQWEQ
+321 EEEERQAKVQWEQ

-386 SLQGR
+386 SLQAR

-424 QEQNLQLEK
+424 QERNLQLEK
-433 KNLLQ
+433 RNLLQ

-498 HPFTLSAQTPLPTES
+498 HPFTLSAQTPLPTEA

-551 SSVQQLFLKAN
+551 SSIQQLFLKAN

-570 SFVTAPGQAET
+570 SFAA
-581 VPGIASGP
+581 ASGP
-589 AQETSGESTKMTAIT
+589 A
-604 SAQMETPDSAQVEIL
+604 

-626 MENAIGMLLSASAK
+626 MENAIGMLLSASTK

-683 AAEAEKALSAANSER
+683 AAETEKALSAANSER

-731 ENAQAGAKRHADAL
+731 ENAQAEAKRHADAL
-745 LATKTKKQTLLKE
+745 LATKTKEQTLLKE

-786 RLQKQSHELQEN
+786 CLQKQSHELQEN

-806 SSSEAR
+806 SGSEAR
-812 HHIFSEYER
+812 RHIFSEYER

-868 TFRMIRIASA
+868 AFRMIRIANA

>member
-570 SFVTAPGQAET
+570 SFVTAPGPT
-581 VPGIASGP
+581 
-589 AQETSGESTKMTAIT
+589 
-604 SAQMETPDSAQVEIL
+604 

-745 LATKTKKQTLLKE
+745 LATKTKEQTLLKE

-812 HHIFSEYER
+812 RHIFSEYER

-868 TFRMIRIASA
+868 AFRMIRIANA

>member
-1 MRPIQIT
+1 MRPLQIT

-67 LQSQFRPQ
+67 LQSQFRPL

-206 MKMQFQTVISR
+206 MKTQFQTVISR
-217 LCLPPDREETG
+217 LCLPPDREEIG

-268 NQAKAQQDRDLC
+268 NQAKAQQDRDSC

-312 QRLEAGLPP
+312 QRLEAGLPTL
-321 FEEEERQANVQWEQ
+321 EEEERQAKVQWEQ

-355 QKEDAQKKCSL
+355 QKEDAQKKCFL

-386 SLQGR
+386 SLLAQ

-498 HPFTLSAQTPLPTES
+498 HPFTLSAQTPLPTEA
-513 ELKSA
+513 ELKNA
-518 EKKTEDLRSKQ
+518 EKKTEELRSKQ
-529 EEASAAAEAAAAT
+529 EEASAAAEAATAT

-570 SFVTAPGQAET
+570 SFVAAPGQAET
-581 VPGIASGP
+581 V
-589 AQETSGESTKMTAIT
+589 
-604 SAQMETPDSAQVEIL
+604 
-619 DLAQMSE
+619 QMSE

-673 DLLLEEARSK
+673 DLLLEEARTK
-683 AAEAEKALSAANSER
+683 AAETEKALSAANSER

-745 LATKTKKQTLLKE
+745 LATKTKEQTLLKE

-786 RLQKQSHELQEN
+786 CLQKQSHELQEN

-812 HHIFSEYER
+812 RHIFSEYER

-868 TFRMIRIASA
+868 AFRMIRIASA